1 MNIVNSDTVGDK
13 PRPNDFLIF
22 DNDYEKL
29 KGASYEAPGLK
40 IDVLPLS

>member
-1 MNIVNSDTVGDK
+1 MNIINSVSLGDK

-22 DNDYEKL
+22 DNDYDRL
-29 KGASYEAPGLK
+29 KGSSYEADGLK